1 MSFLLVGRLSDIF
14 GRRWF
19 MICGNI
25 FAVVGNAVA
34 ATSTSVD
41 ILIAANAF
49 NGIAAAVQI
58 SFSVAIAERKSQ
70 TRRG

>member
-1 MSFLLVGRLSDIF
+1 
-14 GRRWF
+14 